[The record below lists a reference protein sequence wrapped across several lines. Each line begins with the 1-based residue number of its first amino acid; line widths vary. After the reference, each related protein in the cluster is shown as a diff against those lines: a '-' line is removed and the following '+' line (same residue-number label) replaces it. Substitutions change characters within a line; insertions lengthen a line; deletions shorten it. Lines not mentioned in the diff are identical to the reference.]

1 MATEEGPGSRATTSR
16 QGDGDVKILGA
27 EESPLRVGESLLL
40 REPRSGRDRNLWRL
54 ILCESLRSATRD
66 RQSTATDKDRK
77 LRESKI
83 ELVSS
88 FAIALSRIRI
98 IPAYSEDDDDDDPI
112 TTTTTTSAGNMI
124 GQQQHDDDDDTIDE
138 NNNVEDEFITSHT

>member
-1 MATEEGPGSRATTSR
+1 MEEAKEDATSVGCTVTNRVCRTMDENDGRRHRRGSLTFGRSHPVGRDTDAL
-16 QGDGDVKILGA
+16 QLGA
-27 EESPLRVGESLLL
+27 EESPLRVGESLLLL

-54 ILCESLRSATRD
+54 ILYESLRSATRD

-98 IPAYSEDDDDDDPI
+98 IPAYSEDWVW
-112 TTTTTTSAGNMI
+112 GRL
-124 GQQQHDDDDDTIDE
+124 G
-138 NNNVEDEFITSHT
+138 FLGF